1 MTWGRSS
8 LLATALGAALTGC
21 CGDTSGSLRVH
32 VVDGENGA
40 AIGMPVI
47 IADGE
52 QLRCEE
58 SSSSFE
64 LASPEPDSPHAND
77 DGGTGDD
84 GGVTIPP
91 PDMRVGPPPTQR
103 WCPTWVGDIEAGMH
117 TVRISASGYFTTEV
131 QVDMGSEGGSMSC
144 PDPDDAEITVALYR
158 RPQ

>member
-1 MTWGRSS
+1 MTWGHAAVLGS
-8 LLATALGAALTGC
+8 LLGAALGGC
-21 CGDTSGSLRVH
+21 CGDTSASLRVH
-32 VVDGENGA
+32 VVDGENGTA
-40 AIGMPVI
+40 VGMPVI

-58 SSSSFE
+58 SSSS
-64 LASPEPDSPHAND
+64 LALQSPEPESPFAND
-77 DGGTGDD
+77 DGGVGD
-84 GGVTIPP
+84 GGVTVPP

-103 WCPTWVGDIEAGMH
+103 WCPTWVGQIEAGMH

-131 QVDMGSEGGSMSC
+131 QVDMGSEGGGMSC